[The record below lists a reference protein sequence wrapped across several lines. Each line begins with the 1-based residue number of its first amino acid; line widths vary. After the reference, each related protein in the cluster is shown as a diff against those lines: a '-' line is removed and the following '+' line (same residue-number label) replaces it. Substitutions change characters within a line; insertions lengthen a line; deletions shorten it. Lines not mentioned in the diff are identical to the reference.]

1 MKREPGMYKL
11 SELKAL
17 AVFRELHEL
26 LERYPRGWYPTE
38 VRERARTA
46 LRVLAQ
52 KTGGTRF
59 AEPPN
64 DGSNPRADSPQVQ
77 DNLTRAE
84 LEFAREKLFLAVRS
98 AIRSQECLPQRLL
111 ACYLELH
118 TLDFQRRLPSELQE
132 RFDAMTTALT
142 REVDPTG
149 RELAAAMTIQKM
161 NDEEALKWIDEILS
175 LLAEVIK
182 RARTDAL

>member
-38 VRERARTA
+38 VRERAKTA

-64 DGSNPRADSPQVQ
+64 DGSNPRADSPQVK

-118 TLDFQRRLPSELQE
+118 TLDFQRRLPSDF
-132 RFDAMTTALT
+132 RPT
-142 REVDPTG
+142 RSLVSLPKSRGSDRCLSPRLNEEQLCGNG
-149 RELAAAMTIQKM
+149 RTFL
-161 NDEEALKWIDEILS
+161 
-175 LLAEVIK
+175 
-182 RARTDAL
+182 